1 MQEELKS
8 ALNSVIMILM
18 AAVVVIIGVFVATTD
33 SPILGAMIGVGG
45 FITWGWAC
53 FAKNKSYA

>member
-1 MQEELKS
+1 MQENIKS
-8 ALNSVIMILM
+8 AINSVIMILM
-18 AAVVVIIGVFVATTD
+18 AAFVVIIGVYVATVD
-33 SPILGAMIGVGG
+33 SPLLGLMIGIGG